1 MIVPMKRITLAVL
14 AKEKQQALHDLRQAG
29 LVHVTKREGTSTPLL
44 QLEERRTAVTQAI
57 AVLEEHAPKKAGRNT
72 ANPKTQQDVIQA
84 VEKIHALR
92 TEKRDLQETVVR
104 DSRDLDRLSG
114 WGHINPADFEYLSQ
128 REIHLIP
135 VEMSAKDYSALP
147 ETVRTLIVSRDK
159 STVRCLVW
167 SQSDELPQEMPAGTS
182 VLEFPDRDTRQIE
195 SGLETARNRI
205 KAAGNK
211 LASMAGWISSLEE
224 LLRET
229 ETAIV
234 FEQIHAG
241 MEDLSLSSIDVTSVE
256 KETGKNGHPAP
267 VLDPAQISW
276 LGGYVPAQDL
286 GALASLAKTRG
297 WAMAADDPSEEEEVP
312 TKLKNNRF
320 VNLISPL
327 LDFLGT
333 VPGYREMDIS
343 LWFLLFFGI
352 FFAMIFGDA
361 GYGGVLV
368 LLALYGSFSVKR
380 KGKPVPAGL
389 SMLLYLGVTTVL
401 WGTLTGSWFGAP
413 FEKLPAFLRA
423 AALPLIAPSNPA
435 GVDAAAENVKIFCF
449 ILALTQLSLAHL
461 IGFFRNIRSLKA
473 LGEIGSLAMVIGM
486 FFVVLNLVVD
496 AEKFPMNNLILGM
509 VGGGFL
515 MNFMFINY
523 SRSVGQG
530 ILESLKNSIS
540 MFLGVVN
547 VFSDIMSYIRLWA
560 VGLAGAA
567 ISQTINEMAGPFMG
581 GAVIF
586 AGVLVLFFGHGL
598 NYVMGVLSVIVHGVR
613 LNTLEF
619 SNHLGLT
626 WSGFKYEP
634 FSETAE
640 K

>member
-1 MIVPMKRITLAVL
+1 MIIPMKRITLAVL
-14 AKEKQQALHDLRQAG
+14 AHEKKQALLDLRQAG
-29 LVHVTKREGTSTPLL
+29 LVHVIKREGTSAPLF
-44 QLEERRTAVTQAI
+44 QLEQRRTAVSQAI
-57 AVLEEHAPKKAGRNT
+57 AALEEHAPKKVARNT
-72 ANPKTQQDVIQA
+72 AKPQSQQDVVHA
-84 VEKIHALR
+84 VETINSLR
-92 TEKRDLQETVVR
+92 VEKQDLQETVLR
-104 DSRDLDRLSG
+104 NSRELDRLSL
-114 WGHINPADFEYLSQ
+114 WGHIKPADFEYLAQ
-128 REIHLIP
+128 RKVFLIP
-135 VEMSAKDYSALP
+135 VQISSRDYPLIP
-147 ETVRTLIVSRDK
+147 EAVRTLYVSKDK

-167 SQSDELPQEMPAGTS
+167 SHSDELPTGMPISTV
-182 VLEFPDRDTRQIE
+182 VLELPDRETRQIE
-195 SGLETARNRI
+195 SELQAARHRI
-205 KAAGNK
+205 TVASDEI
-211 LASMAGWISSLEE
+211 ASMVGWTSSLED

-229 ETAIV
+229 ETAIL

-241 MEDLSLSSIDVTSVE
+241 MEDLSLSLDGDGVPKTEENKAGQS
-256 KETGKNGHPAP
+256 AR
-267 VLDPAQISW
+267 VLESAQISW
-276 LGGYVPAQDL
+276 LTGYVPAQDL
-286 GALASLAKTRG
+286 GALASLAKTRQ
-297 WAMAADDPSEEEEVP
+297 WAMAADDPSDEEDVP
-312 TKLKNNRF
+312 TKLRNNRF
-320 VNLISPL
+320 INLISPL
-327 LDFLGT
+327 MDFLGT

-368 LLALYGSFSVKR
+368 LVAIIGSIFVKS
-380 KGKPVPAGL
+380 KGRPVPTGL
-389 SMLLYLGVTTVL
+389 SMLLYLGITTVL
-401 WGTLTGSWFGAP
+401 WGTVTGAWFGAP
-413 FEKLPAFLRA
+413 FESLPSVLQIVAV
-423 AALPLIAPSNPA
+423 PLLSPSNPA
-435 GVDAAAENVKIFCF
+435 GPEVAAQNVKIFCF

-461 IGFFRNIRSLKA
+461 IGFLRNIRSLKA
-473 LGEIGSLAMVIGM
+473 LGDIGSLSMVIGM

-496 AEKFPMNNLILGM
+496 AERFPMNNLILGM
-509 VGGGFL
+509 VGGGFI

-530 ILESLKNSIS
+530 ILESMKNSIS

-560 VGLAGAA
+560 VGLAGLA
-567 ISQTINEMAGPFMG
+567 ISQTINEMAGPFLG

-586 AGVLVLFFGHGL
+586 VGVLVLFFGHGL
-598 NYVMGVLSVIVHGVR
+598 NYVMAVLSVIVHGVR